1 MEREFK
7 PFDIVKLSNS
17 YIEELRSR
25 PRFSFPI
32 DILLEW
38 KESSTGSSHEKI
50 DYENIVGI
58 ITETGGLEASVDW
71 FNATGVSVKNAWF
84 SLEELEIIGNAMV
97 SICNSMAH
105 PFGSHTDQ
113 GEYFYGNRAQENH
126 GEQE

>member
-25 PRFSFPI
+25 PRISFPI

-105 PFGSHTDQ
+105 PFGSHKNQ
-113 GEYFYGNRAQENH
+113 GEYFYGNRTQEHH